1 MVFSDR
7 FGLSVVGEGRFSPQ
21 SPSSAGRSAG
31 AAQDVPAGAALSAE
45 IWISQAKTLL
55 GKCVQN
61 LKGSLNSGYPFR
73 DLYPIEQQKW
83 ERDRALL
90 ELLEALLAR
99 APQSHQAPEPNPA
112 QGQGAPMS

>member
-1 MVFSDR
+1 MVSSGR
-7 FGLSVVGEGRFSPQ
+7 FRFSVVGEGRFSPQ
-21 SPSSAGRSAG
+21 SPSSVGRSAG
-31 AAQDVPAGAALSAE
+31 AALSTE
-45 IWISQAKTLL
+45 TWITQARTLL
-55 GKCVQN
+55 GECAQN

-90 ELLEALLAR
+90 ELVEALLAT
-99 APQSHQAPEPNPA
+99 APSSQQAPEPNPA